1 LQLNGVVSMMPEG
14 IKIYETKRNTLI
26 SFLIAAI
33 CLIIGVIYIRT
44 TETIATGI
52 VAVVLG
58 ALLAIA
64 AVYRVFTPMVILGD
78 NAIYFL
84 SGKIAK
90 KEVLY
95 SEISAW
101 TLHRDKYL
109 TLKLKSYKEEKD
121 AEKNNNIITI
131 NYNNLDKNNQQIL
144 IEKLNKKG
152 IEQFALV

>member
-1 LQLNGVVSMMPEG
+1 MMPEG

-26 SFLIAAI
+26 SFLIVAI

-64 AVYRVFTPMVILGD
+64 AVYRFFTPIVILGD

-95 SEISAW
+95 SEISS
-101 TLHRDKYL
+101 LP
-109 TLKLKSYKEEKD
+109 
-121 AEKNNNIITI
+121 
-131 NYNNLDKNNQQIL
+131 
-144 IEKLNKKG
+144 
-152 IEQFALV
+152 